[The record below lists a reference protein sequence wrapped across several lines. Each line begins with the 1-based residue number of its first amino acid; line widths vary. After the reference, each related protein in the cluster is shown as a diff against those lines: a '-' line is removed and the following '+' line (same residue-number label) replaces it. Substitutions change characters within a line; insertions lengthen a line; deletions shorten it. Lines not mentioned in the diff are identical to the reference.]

1 MFYNDEGFLVEF
13 SSVASL
19 FTDTFTLVSA
29 LVINTEIFYRK
40 TEFLDAFPVA
50 SLESLPLY
58 RGFTG
63 LEDALTD
70 IACGLLTDN
79 ICLNTSTISTTNR
92 WSAAR

>member
-1 MFYNDEGFLVEF
+1 MFYNDEGFLDEL
-13 SSVASL
+13 SSVKSL
-19 FTDTFTLVSA
+19 FTDTFTLLST
-29 LVINTEIFYRK
+29 LLINPEIIDRK
-40 TEFLDAFPVA
+40 TEFLDAFPMA
-50 SLESLPLY
+50 SLESFPLD

-79 ICLNTSTISTTNR
+79 IPLNTSISTTNS